1 MKASAVILA
10 ALIAGVIAGV
20 LNSIPLIC
28 CGICFWLLLA
38 GFIAVPLY
46 QAFDK
51 PARTLTA
58 SQGLIL
64 GLLAGVAAAIVASI
78 FGLLRGSV
86 SIDEALTA
94 VRAYDQLEP
103 LVPYLEQASRLGGD
117 GGGLV
122 QLWSTLCNLVV
133 YSIIGLLGGLIGAA
147 VFKKNS

>member
-1 MKASAVILA
+1 MKASAVIFS

-28 CGICFWLLLA
+28 CGLCAWLLLA

-46 QAFDK
+46 QMFDK

-64 GLLAGVAAAIVASI
+64 GLLAGVVAAIVASV
-78 FGLLRGSV
+78 FGLLKGSV
-86 SIDEALTA
+86 SIDEALAA
-94 VRAYDQLEP
+94 VRTYDQLAP
-103 LVPYLEQASRLGGD
+103 LVPYMEQASRLGG
-117 GGGLV
+117 GSLV
-122 QLWSTLCNLVV
+122 SLWSMLCNLVL

>member
-1 MKASAVILA
+1 MKATAVIFS

-58 SQGLIL
+58 SQGLLL
-64 GLLAGVAAAIVASI
+64 GLFAGIVAAIVASL

-86 SIDEALTA
+86 SIDEALA
-94 VRAYDQLEP
+94 VARSYEQFDALI
-103 LVPYLEQASRLGGD
+103 PYMEQASRLGG
-117 GGGLV
+117 GSLIS
-122 QLWSTLCNLVV
+122 LWSMLCNLVI
-133 YSIIGLLGGLIGAA
+133 YSIVGLLGGLIGAA
-147 VFKKNS
+147 VFKKQTI